1 MERNQSKKAFW
12 NFAMRHFALLPLLIC
27 LAPLF
32 RPGPLRAQNKDEQ
45 ILFDDANRER
55 TQRGLSPLKWDAQL
69 AAAARQHAS
78 LMAQENT
85 LSHQLAG
92 EPEPTTRARQA
103 GAKFSALAE
112 NVADGPSTAEIHD
125 GWMNSPPHQ
134 KNLLDPNLNSV
145 GIAVVAAPE
154 GQLFAAQDFSRAVV
168 SLSLDDQEARV
179 RAQLKARGLSLS
191 GDHADARRACQQ
203 GPGHETGRRPAYM
216 LRYTSTDLDKLP
228 ELMEKTLRSG
238 RYHAAEIGACAPAQS
253 DDFAEYQIA
262 VLLYE

>member
-1 MERNQSKKAFW
+1 MERRHW
-12 NFAMRHFALLPLLIC
+12 NKAMRNFALLSLLIF

-32 RPGPLRAQNKDEQ
+32 RSCPLRAQNKDEQ

-78 LMAQENT
+78 LMAQQNT
-85 LSHQLAG
+85 LAHQLPG
-92 EPEPTTRARQA
+92 EAEPPARARQA

-112 NVADGPSTAEIHD
+112 NVADAPSIGEIHE
-125 GWMNSPPHQ
+125 GWMNSPPHR

-145 GIAVVAAPE
+145 GIAVLAAPE
-154 GQLFAAQDFSRAVV
+154 GQLFAVQDFSHAVV

-179 RAQLKARGLSLS
+179 RAQLKARGLALS
-191 GDHADARRACQQ
+191 GDDTDARRACQQ

-216 LRYTSTDLDKLP
+216 LRYTSTDLGKLP
-228 ELMEKTLRSG
+228 DLMEKTLRSG
-238 RYHAAEIGACAPAQS
+238 LYHAAEVGACAPAQS
-253 DDFAEYQIA
+253 GDFAEYQVA

>member
-1 MERNQSKKAFW
+1 MERTHLNKAIR
-12 NFAMRHFALLPLLIC
+12 NFAMLSLLIC

-32 RPGPLRAQNKDEQ
+32 RPCLLRAQNKDEQ

-55 TQRGLSPLKWDAQL
+55 TQRGLAPLKWDAQL

-78 LMAQENT
+78 LMAQQNT

-112 NVADGPSTAEIHD
+112 NVADAPSIGEIHE
-125 GWMNSPPHQ
+125 GWMNSPPHR

-154 GQLFAAQDFSRAVV
+154 GQLYAAQDFSRAVV
-168 SLSLDDQEARV
+168 SLLLDDQEARV
-179 RAQLKARGLSLS
+179 RAQLKARGLALS
-191 GDHADARRACQQ
+191 VDDADARRTCQQ

-216 LRYTSTDLDKLP
+216 LRYTSTNLGKLP
-228 ELMEKTLRSG
+228 DLMEKTLRSG
-238 RYHAAEIGACAPAQS
+238 LYHAAEVGACAPAQAS
-253 DDFAEYQIA
+253 DFAEYQVA
-262 VLLYE
+262 VLLYK